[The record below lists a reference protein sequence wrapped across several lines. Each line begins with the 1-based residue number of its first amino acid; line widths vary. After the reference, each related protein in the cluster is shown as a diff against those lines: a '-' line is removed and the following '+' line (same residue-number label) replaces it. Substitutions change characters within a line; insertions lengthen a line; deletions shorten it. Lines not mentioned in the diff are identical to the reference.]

1 MIIRYITFLLL
12 LSISTSLYA
21 IETLHVVGMFPGKVV
36 VAIDGNT
43 HVIRQ
48 GSEKQG
54 VRYIRSQGDDV
65 VLKVNGVE
73 SVYKM
78 GAPVSL
84 NFQKRL
90 VKKKTIYADN
100 RGMFNTIGSINGY
113 PIRFLVD
120 TGATT
125 IAMSSLQAKKL
136 NIQYRLEG
144 RQTTARTAS
153 GIAKAYLVKLKT
165 VKVGDIA
172 QLNVDGLVID
182 GAFPQQVLLGMSF
195 LNRLKVEKI
204 GDTMLLETR

>member
-1 MIIRYITFLLL
+1 MNIRYITFLLL
-12 LSISTSLYA
+12 LSISGSLYA

-36 VAIDGNT
+36 VAIDGAT

-54 VRYIRSQGDDV
+54 VRYVRSKGDDI

-84 NFQKRL
+84 SFKKRL
-90 VKKKTIYADN
+90 VKKKTIYADD

-125 IAMSSLQAKKL
+125 IAMSSYQAKKL

-165 VKVGDIA
+165 VKVGDIG

-182 GAFPQQVLLGMSF
+182 GAYPKQVLLGMSF

-204 GDTMLLETR
+204 GDSMLLETR

>member
-12 LSISTSLYA
+12 LSTSVSLYA

-125 IAMSSLQAKKL
+125 IAMSSHQAKKL